1 MQEPI
6 INSATYEVVI
16 GSTAQSKFIL
26 PDDAILRGKE
36 IVGVA
41 IRNQNSAGSSVTVSG
56 RVLVSNVALDA
67 AFVNLFQ
74 DSKAIIQDCPA
85 SYFVPNYRQGEYTPV
100 KIKQFSPS
108 TSYIRFAD
116 SSRIAANQAVEI
128 TFYYND

>member
-1 MQEPI
+1 MQDPI
-6 INSATYEVVI
+6 INSSTYEVVI
-16 GSTAQSKFIL
+16 GSASQSKFIL

-41 IRNQNSAGSSVTVSG
+41 IRNQNSAGTSLTVSG
-56 RVLVSNVALDA
+56 RTLVSNLALDV

-85 SYFVPNYRQGEYTPV
+85 NFFVPNYREGEYVPV
-100 KIKQFSPS
+100 QIKQFSPS

-116 SSRIAANQAVEI
+116 SARIAANQAVEI
-128 TFYYND
+128 TFYYID